1 MRTPGSS
8 VSSVPVRDGAV
19 TSASSLTGTTS
30 VDLGLAAAS
39 SLSARQAEVLRLV
52 ASGWSHDDIARE
64 LGISVRT
71 VDHHREIAYRKL
83 GGGSLVNVLT
93 RLGWLRI
100 PEAA

>member
-1 MRTPGSS
+1 MRTPVQSS
-8 VSSVPVRDGAV
+8 VGVDVGPEAVP
-19 TSASSLTGTTS
+19 
-30 VDLGLAAAS
+30 AS

-52 ASGWSHDDIARE
+52 ASGWSHDEIARS

-71 VDHHREIAYRKL
+71 VDHHREYAYRKL

>member
-1 MRTPGSS
+1 MRTLEQPRT
-8 VSSVPVRDGAV
+8 SVPI
-19 TSASSLTGTTS
+19 TSP
-30 VDLGLAAAS
+30 AS

-52 ASGWSHDDIARE
+52 ASGWSHDEIARA

-71 VDHHREIAYRKL
+71 VDHHREYAYRKL
-83 GGGSLVNVLT
+83 GGGSLVNVLA